1 VIYKEIKKSHQ
12 NLKLIRILKTLK
24 TIQVNYGGSMKNNL
38 SAVAAALL
46 SATISTSVLAQE
58 VQTERHTLSLET
70 ISEGLN
76 HPWGIAFLPSG
87 DMLVTERSGTL
98 NIITQDGKKT
108 PIQGT
113 PEVVAKSQGGLLDV
127 NIDPNY
133 ADNGW
138 VYISYSEPDPDG
150 GKGNSTAVMRG
161 KIDGDKWTEGE
172 VIFRQAPK
180 YESNAHF
187 GSRLVF
193 SPEGHLFITLGDRY
207 SRMEDAQTLD
217 NHHGKVIRIW
227 PDGSIPED
235 NPFVGQTNALEEI
248 WSYGHRNVQGAA
260 IHPDTGEL
268 WTIEHGPQGG
278 DEVNIPKAGKNYG
291 WPTITYG
298 EDYGG
303 GEIGIGTHKEGM
315 EQPFYYW
322 LPSIATAGSIFYTG
336 DKFPKWKGDLLVTA
350 LRGQTIARLD
360 LEEGRVLHEERMLE
374 DATSFRIRDIE
385 QGPEGFLYILTD
397 ADSGQLIKLSP
408 VK

>member
-1 VIYKEIKKSHQ
+1 MKS
-12 NLKLIRILKTLK
+12 NLT
-24 TIQVNYGGSMKNNL
+24 
-38 SAVAAALL
+38 AVAAALL
-46 SATISTSVLAQE
+46 SATMSTSALAQE
-58 VQTERHTLSLET
+58 VETERHTLSLET

-98 NIITQDGKKT
+98 NIITQEGQKT

-127 NIDPNY
+127 NIDPDY

-138 VYISYSEPDPDG
+138 VYISYSEKDPKG
-150 GKGNSTAVMRG
+150 GNGNSTAVMRG
-161 KIDGDKWTEGE
+161 KIDGDKWTQGE

-193 SPEGHLFITLGDRY
+193 SPEGHLFITLGERY
-207 SRMEDAQTLD
+207 SRMQDAQTLD
-217 NHHGKVIRIW
+217 NHHGKIVRIW
-227 PDGSIPED
+227 PDGSIPKD
-235 NPFVGQTNALEEI
+235 NPFVGNDDALDEI

>member
-1 VIYKEIKKSHQ
+1 
-12 NLKLIRILKTLK
+12 
-24 TIQVNYGGSMKNNL
+24 MKNNL

>member
-1 VIYKEIKKSHQ
+1 
-12 NLKLIRILKTLK
+12 
-24 TIQVNYGGSMKNNL
+24 MKNNL

-46 SATISTSVLAQE
+46 SAAISTSVLAQE

-161 KIDGDKWTEGE
+161 KIDRDKWTEGE

-193 SPEGHLFITLGDRY
+193 SPEGHLFITLGERY
-207 SRMEDAQTLD
+207 SRMQDAQTLD
-217 NHHGKVIRIW
+217 NHHGKIVRIW
-227 PDGSIPED
+227 PDGSIPKD
-235 NPFVGQTNALEEI
+235 NPFVGNDGALDEI

-397 ADSGQLIKLSP
+397 ADSGRDRKS
-408 VK
+408 VV

>member
-1 VIYKEIKKSHQ
+1 
-12 NLKLIRILKTLK
+12 
-24 TIQVNYGGSMKNNL
+24 MKNNL

-138 VYISYSEPDPDG
+138 VYISYSEPYPDG

-161 KIDGDKWTEGE
+161 KIDRDKWTEGE

-193 SPEGHLFITLGDRY
+193 SPEGHLFITLGERY
-207 SRMEDAQTLD
+207 SRMQDAQTLD
-217 NHHGKVIRIW
+217 NHHGKIVRIW
-227 PDGSIPED
+227 PDGSIPKD
-235 NPFVGQTNALEEI
+235 NPFVGNDGALDEI

-278 DEVNIPKAGKNYG
+278 DEVNILKAGKNYG

>member
-12 NLKLIRILKTLK
+12 NLKLIRILKILK
-24 TIQVNYGGSMKNNL
+24 TIQVNYGGSMKSNL
-38 SAVAAALL
+38 TAVAAALL
-46 SATISTSVLAQE
+46 SATMSTSVLAQE
-58 VQTERHTLSLET
+58 VETERHTLSLET

-98 NIITQDGKKT
+98 NIITQDGQKT

-127 NIDPNY
+127 NIDPDY

-138 VYISYSEPDPDG
+138 VYISYSEKDPKG
-150 GKGNSTAVMRG
+150 GNGNSTAVMRG
-161 KIDGDKWTEGE
+161 KIDGDKWTQGE

-193 SPEGHLFITLGDRY
+193 SPEGHLFITLGERY
-207 SRMEDAQTLD
+207 SRMQDAQTLD
-217 NHHGKVIRIW
+217 NHHGKIVRIW
-227 PDGSIPED
+227 PDGSIPKD
-235 NPFVGQTNALEEI
+235 NPFVGNDGALDEI

-268 WTIEHGPQGG
+268 WTIEHGPQVG

-322 LPSIATAGSIFYTG
+322 LPSIATAGSVFYTG

-360 LEEGRVLHEERMLE
+360 LEDGRVLHEERMLE

>member
-12 NLKLIRILKTLK
+12 NLKLIRILKILK
-24 TIQVNYGGSMKNNL
+24 TIQVNYGGSMKSNL
-38 SAVAAALL
+38 TAVAAALL
-46 SATISTSVLAQE
+46 SATMSTSVLAQE
-58 VQTERHTLSLET
+58 VETERHALSLET

-98 NIITQDGKKT
+98 NIITQEGQKT

-127 NIDPNY
+127 NIDPDY

-138 VYISYSEPDPDG
+138 VYISYSEKDPKG
-150 GKGNSTAVMRG
+150 GNGNSTAVMRG
-161 KIDGDKWTEGE
+161 KIDGDKWTQGE

-193 SPEGHLFITLGDRY
+193 SPEGHLFITLGERY
-207 SRMEDAQTLD
+207 SRMQDAQTLD
-217 NHHGKVIRIW
+217 NHHGKIVRIW
-227 PDGSIPED
+227 PDGSIPKD
-235 NPFVGQTNALEEI
+235 NPFVGNDGALDEI

>member
-1 VIYKEIKKSHQ
+1 
-12 NLKLIRILKTLK
+12 
-24 TIQVNYGGSMKNNL
+24 MKNNL

-98 NIITQDGKKT
+98 NIITQEGQKT

-127 NIDPNY
+127 NIDPDY

-138 VYISYSEPDPDG
+138 VYISYSEKDPKG
-150 GKGNSTAVMRG
+150 GNGNSTAVMRG
-161 KIDGDKWTEGE
+161 KIDGDKWTQGE

-193 SPEGHLFITLGDRY
+193 SPEGHLFITLGERY
-207 SRMEDAQTLD
+207 SRMQDAQTLD
-217 NHHGKVIRIW
+217 NHHGKIVRIW
-227 PDGSIPED
+227 PDGSIPKD
-235 NPFVGQTNALEEI
+235 NPFVGNDGALDEI

>member
-1 VIYKEIKKSHQ
+1 MKS
-12 NLKLIRILKTLK
+12 NLT
-24 TIQVNYGGSMKNNL
+24 
-38 SAVAAALL
+38 AVAAALL
-46 SATISTSVLAQE
+46 SATMSTSVLAQE
-58 VQTERHTLSLET
+58 VETERHTLSLET

-98 NIITQDGKKT
+98 NIITQEGQKT

-161 KIDGDKWTEGE
+161 KIDRDKWTEGE

-193 SPEGHLFITLGDRY
+193 SPEGHLFITLGERY
-207 SRMEDAQTLD
+207 SRMQDAQTLD
-217 NHHGKVIRIW
+217 NHHGKIVRIW
-227 PDGSIPED
+227 PDGSIPKD
-235 NPFVGQTNALEEI
+235 NPFVGNDGALDEI

>member
-1 VIYKEIKKSHQ
+1 MKS
-12 NLKLIRILKTLK
+12 NLT
-24 TIQVNYGGSMKNNL
+24 
-38 SAVAAALL
+38 AVAAALL
-46 SATISTSVLAQE
+46 SATMSTSVLAQE
-58 VQTERHTLSLET
+58 VETERHTLSLET

-98 NIITQDGKKT
+98 NIITQEGQKT

-127 NIDPNY
+127 NIDPDY

-138 VYISYSEPDPDG
+138 VYISYSEKDPKG
-150 GKGNSTAVMRG
+150 GNGNSTAVMRG
-161 KIDGDKWTEGE
+161 KIDGDKWTQGE

-193 SPEGHLFITLGDRY
+193 SPEGHLFITLGERY
-207 SRMEDAQTLD
+207 SRMQDAQTLD
-217 NHHGKVIRIW
+217 NHHGKIVRIW
-227 PDGSIPED
+227 PDGSIPKD
-235 NPFVGQTNALEEI
+235 NPFVGNDGALDEI

-322 LPSIATAGSIFYTG
+322 LPSIATAGSVFYTG

>member
-1 VIYKEIKKSHQ
+1 
-12 NLKLIRILKTLK
+12 
-24 TIQVNYGGSMKNNL
+24 MKNNL

-46 SATISTSVLAQE
+46 SAAISTSVLAQE

-161 KIDGDKWTEGE
+161 KIDRDKWTEGE

-193 SPEGHLFITLGDRY
+193 SPEGHLFITLGERY
-207 SRMEDAQTLD
+207 SRMQDAQTLD
-217 NHHGKVIRIW
+217 NHHGKIVRIW
-227 PDGSIPED
+227 PDGSIPKD
-235 NPFVGQTNALEEI
+235 NPFVGNDGALDEI

>member
-1 VIYKEIKKSHQ
+1 
-12 NLKLIRILKTLK
+12 
-24 TIQVNYGGSMKNNL
+24 MKNNL

-46 SATISTSVLAQE
+46 SATMSTSVLAQE

-138 VYISYSEPDPDG
+138 VYISYSELDPGG

-161 KIDGDKWTEGE
+161 KIDGDKWTQGE

-235 NPFVGQTNALEEI
+235 NPFVGQANALEEI

-278 DEVNIPKAGKNYG
+278 DEVNIPEAGKNYG

>member
-1 VIYKEIKKSHQ
+1 MKS
-12 NLKLIRILKTLK
+12 NLT
-24 TIQVNYGGSMKNNL
+24 
-38 SAVAAALL
+38 AVAAALL
-46 SATISTSVLAQE
+46 SATMSTSVLAQE
-58 VQTERHTLSLET
+58 VETERHTLSLET

-98 NIITQDGKKT
+98 NIITQEGQKT

-127 NIDPNY
+127 NIDPDY

-138 VYISYSEPDPDG
+138 VYISYSEKDPKG
-150 GKGNSTAVMRG
+150 GNGNSTAVMRG
-161 KIDGDKWTEGE
+161 KIDGDKWTQGE

-193 SPEGHLFITLGDRY
+193 SPEGHLFITLGERY
-207 SRMEDAQTLD
+207 SRMQDAQTLD
-217 NHHGKVIRIW
+217 NHHGKIVRIW
-227 PDGSIPED
+227 PDGSIPKD
-235 NPFVGQTNALEEI
+235 NPFVGNDGALDKI

>member
-1 VIYKEIKKSHQ
+1 
-12 NLKLIRILKTLK
+12 
-24 TIQVNYGGSMKNNL
+24 MKNNL

-87 DMLVTERSGTL
+87 DMLVTERSSTL

>member
-1 VIYKEIKKSHQ
+1 
-12 NLKLIRILKTLK
+12 
-24 TIQVNYGGSMKNNL
+24 MKNNL

-98 NIITQDGKKT
+98 NIITQDGNKT

>member
-1 VIYKEIKKSHQ
+1 MKS
-12 NLKLIRILKTLK
+12 NLT
-24 TIQVNYGGSMKNNL
+24 
-38 SAVAAALL
+38 AVAAALL
-46 SATISTSVLAQE
+46 SATMSTSVLAQE
-58 VQTERHTLSLET
+58 VETERHTLSLET

-98 NIITQDGKKT
+98 NIITQEGQKT

-127 NIDPNY
+127 NIDPDY

-138 VYISYSEPDPDG
+138 VYISYSEKDPKG
-150 GKGNSTAVMRG
+150 GNGNSTAVMRG
-161 KIDGDKWTEGE
+161 KIDGDKWTQGE

-193 SPEGHLFITLGDRY
+193 SPEGHLFITLGERY
-207 SRMEDAQTLD
+207 SRMQDAQTLD
-217 NHHGKVIRIW
+217 NHHGKIVRIW
-227 PDGSIPED
+227 PDGSIPKD
-235 NPFVGQTNALEEI
+235 NPFVGNDGALDEI

>member
-1 VIYKEIKKSHQ
+1 
-12 NLKLIRILKTLK
+12 
-24 TIQVNYGGSMKNNL
+24 MKNNL

-98 NIITQDGKKT
+98 NIITQDGNKT

-385 QGPEGFLYILTD
+385 QGPDGFLYILTD

>member
-12 NLKLIRILKTLK
+12 NLKLIRILKILK
-24 TIQVNYGGSMKNNL
+24 TIQVNYGGSMKSNL
-38 SAVAAALL
+38 TAVAAALL
-46 SATISTSVLAQE
+46 SATMSTSVLAQE
-58 VQTERHTLSLET
+58 VETERHTLSLET

-98 NIITQDGKKT
+98 NIITQDGQKT

-127 NIDPNY
+127 NIDPDY

-138 VYISYSEPDPDG
+138 VYISYSEKDPKG
-150 GKGNSTAVMRG
+150 GNGNSTAVMRG
-161 KIDGDKWTEGE
+161 KIDGDKWTQGE

-193 SPEGHLFITLGDRY
+193 SPEGHLFITLGERY
-207 SRMEDAQTLD
+207 SRMQDAQTLD
-217 NHHGKVIRIW
+217 NHHGKIVRIW
-227 PDGSIPED
+227 PDGSIPKD
-235 NPFVGQTNALEEI
+235 NPFVGNDGALDEI

-322 LPSIATAGSIFYTG
+322 LPSIATAGSVFYTG

-360 LEEGRVLHEERMLE
+360 LEDGRVLHEERMLE

>member
-1 VIYKEIKKSHQ
+1 MKS
-12 NLKLIRILKTLK
+12 NLT
-24 TIQVNYGGSMKNNL
+24 
-38 SAVAAALL
+38 AVAAALL
-46 SATISTSVLAQE
+46 SATMSTSVLAQE
-58 VQTERHTLSLET
+58 VETERHTLSLET

-98 NIITQDGKKT
+98 NIITQAGQKT

-127 NIDPNY
+127 NIDPDY

-138 VYISYSEPDPDG
+138 VYISYSEKDPKG
-150 GKGNSTAVMRG
+150 GNGNSTAVMRG
-161 KIDGDKWTEGE
+161 KIDGDKWTQGE

-193 SPEGHLFITLGDRY
+193 SPEGHLFITLGERY
-207 SRMEDAQTLD
+207 SRMQDAQTLD
-217 NHHGKVIRIW
+217 NHHGKIVRIW
-227 PDGSIPED
+227 SDGSIPKD
-235 NPFVGQTNALEEI
+235 NPFVGNDGALDEI

>member
-1 VIYKEIKKSHQ
+1 
-12 NLKLIRILKTLK
+12 
-24 TIQVNYGGSMKNNL
+24 MKNNL

-46 SATISTSVLAQE
+46 SATMSTSVLAQE

-138 VYISYSEPDPDG
+138 VYISYSELDPDG

-161 KIDGDKWTEGE
+161 KIDGDEWTQGE

-235 NPFVGQTNALEEI
+235 NPFVGQANALEEI

-278 DEVNIPKAGKNYG
+278 DEVNIPEAGKNYG

>member
-1 VIYKEIKKSHQ
+1 
-12 NLKLIRILKTLK
+12 
-24 TIQVNYGGSMKNNL
+24 M
-38 SAVAAALL
+38 
-46 SATISTSVLAQE
+46 
-58 VQTERHTLSLET
+58 
-70 ISEGLN
+70 
-76 HPWGIAFLPSG
+76 
-87 DMLVTERSGTL
+87 
-98 NIITQDGKKT
+98 
-108 PIQGT
+108 
-113 PEVVAKSQGGLLDV
+113 
-127 NIDPNY
+127 
-133 ADNGW
+133 
-138 VYISYSEPDPDG
+138 
-150 GKGNSTAVMRG
+150 
-161 KIDGDKWTEGE
+161 
-172 VIFRQAPK
+172 
-180 YESNAHF
+180 
-187 GSRLVF
+187 
-193 SPEGHLFITLGDRY
+193 
-207 SRMEDAQTLD
+207 
-217 NHHGKVIRIW
+217 RIW
-227 PDGSIPED
+227 PDGSIPKD
-235 NPFVGQTNALEEI
+235 NPFVGNDGALDKI

>member
-12 NLKLIRILKTLK
+12 NLKLIRILKILK
-24 TIQVNYGGSMKNNL
+24 TIQVNYGGSMKSNL
-38 SAVAAALL
+38 TAVAAALL
-46 SATISTSVLAQE
+46 SATMSTSVLAQE
-58 VQTERHTLSLET
+58 VETERHTLSLET

-98 NIITQDGKKT
+98 NIITQEGQKT

-127 NIDPNY
+127 NIDPDY

-138 VYISYSEPDPDG
+138 VYISYSEKDPKG
-150 GKGNSTAVMRG
+150 GNGNSTAVMRG
-161 KIDGDKWTEGE
+161 KIDGDKWTQGE

-193 SPEGHLFITLGDRY
+193 SPEGHLFITLGERY
-207 SRMEDAQTLD
+207 SRMQDAQTLD
-217 NHHGKVIRIW
+217 NHHGKIVRIW
-227 PDGSIPED
+227 PDGSIPKD
-235 NPFVGQTNALEEI
+235 NPFVGNDGALDEI

>member
-1 VIYKEIKKSHQ
+1 MKS
-12 NLKLIRILKTLK
+12 NLT
-24 TIQVNYGGSMKNNL
+24 
-38 SAVAAALL
+38 AVAAALL
-46 SATISTSVLAQE
+46 SATMSTSVLAQE
-58 VQTERHTLSLET
+58 VETERHTLSLET

-98 NIITQDGKKT
+98 NIITQEGQKT

-127 NIDPNY
+127 NIDPDY

-138 VYISYSEPDPDG
+138 VYISYSEKDPKG
-150 GKGNSTAVMRG
+150 GNGNSTAVMRG
-161 KIDGDKWTEGE
+161 KIDGDKWTQGE

-193 SPEGHLFITLGDRY
+193 SPEGHLFITLGERY
-207 SRMEDAQTLD
+207 SRMQDAQTLD
-217 NHHGKVIRIW
+217 NHHGKIVRIW
-227 PDGSIPED
+227 PDGSIPKD
-235 NPFVGQTNALEEI
+235 NPFVGNDDALDEI

>member
-1 VIYKEIKKSHQ
+1 MKS
-12 NLKLIRILKTLK
+12 NLT
-24 TIQVNYGGSMKNNL
+24 
-38 SAVAAALL
+38 AVAAALL
-46 SATISTSVLAQE
+46 SATMSTSVLAQE
-58 VQTERHTLSLET
+58 VETERHTLSLET

-98 NIITQDGKKT
+98 NIITQDGQKT

-127 NIDPNY
+127 NIDPDY

-138 VYISYSEPDPDG
+138 VYISYSEKDPKG
-150 GKGNSTAVMRG
+150 GNGNSTAVMRG
-161 KIDGDKWTEGE
+161 KIDGDKWTQGE

-193 SPEGHLFITLGDRY
+193 SPEGHLFITLGERY
-207 SRMEDAQTLD
+207 SRMQDAQTLD
-217 NHHGKVIRIW
+217 NHHGKIVRIW
-227 PDGSIPED
+227 PDGSIPKD
-235 NPFVGQTNALEEI
+235 NPFVGNDGALDEI

-385 QGPEGFLYILTD
+385 EGPEGFLYILTD

>member
-1 VIYKEIKKSHQ
+1 MKS
-12 NLKLIRILKTLK
+12 NLT
-24 TIQVNYGGSMKNNL
+24 
-38 SAVAAALL
+38 AVAAALL
-46 SATISTSVLAQE
+46 SATMSTSVLAQE
-58 VQTERHTLSLET
+58 VETERHTLSLET

-98 NIITQDGKKT
+98 NIITQDGQKT

-127 NIDPNY
+127 NIDPDY

-138 VYISYSEPDPDG
+138 VYISYSEKDPKG
-150 GKGNSTAVMRG
+150 GNGNSTAVMRG
-161 KIDGDKWTEGE
+161 KIDGDKWTQGE

-193 SPEGHLFITLGDRY
+193 SPEGHLFITLGERY
-207 SRMEDAQTLD
+207 SRMQDAQTLD
-217 NHHGKVIRIW
+217 NHHGKIVRIW
-227 PDGSIPED
+227 PDGSIPKD
-235 NPFVGQTNALEEI
+235 NPFVGNDGALDEI

-322 LPSIATAGSIFYTG
+322 LPSIATAGSVFYTG

>member
-1 VIYKEIKKSHQ
+1 MKS
-12 NLKLIRILKTLK
+12 NLT
-24 TIQVNYGGSMKNNL
+24 
-38 SAVAAALL
+38 AVAAALL
-46 SATISTSVLAQE
+46 SATMSTSVLAQE
-58 VQTERHTLSLET
+58 VETERHTLSLET

-98 NIITQDGKKT
+98 NIITQDGQKT

-127 NIDPNY
+127 NIDPDY

-138 VYISYSEPDPDG
+138 VYISYSEKDPKG
-150 GKGNSTAVMRG
+150 GNGNSTAVMRG
-161 KIDGDKWTEGE
+161 KIDGDKWTQGE

-193 SPEGHLFITLGDRY
+193 SPEGHLFITLGERY
-207 SRMEDAQTLD
+207 SRMQDAQTLD
-217 NHHGKVIRIW
+217 NHHGKIVRIW
-227 PDGSIPED
+227 PDGSIPKD
-235 NPFVGQTNALEEI
+235 NPFVGNDGALDEI

-322 LPSIATAGSIFYTG
+322 LPSIATAGSVFYTG

-360 LEEGRVLHEERMLE
+360 LEDGRVLHEERMLE